1 MKTFRL
7 VGAALLAVLMCVSFT
22 SCSSDDDNTITNED
36 GTISNGKKL
45 VEVKY
50 SHGDY
55 SDVTTFSY
63 DNNGHL
69 ISEYCDGY
77 ICQYSWAENTI
88 VESYDNTTFSLVD
101 GLIRTGKNSTMSYDY
116 DFAYNSDKQII
127 AINRYYNKKIGTKYT
142 FTWEDGKITKI
153 VEDGATQTKVKNI
166 TYSTQTCK
174 GYNPLIGSLVFDWY
188 ISYAHPEL
196 FGVRLNHLPAKIVQK
211 SSPKMQGT
219 VTYDEV
225 SEITYKFDN
234 NGYISSCSIKET
246 GIEKWGDEEREYT
259 DSYTISFT
267 WQ

>member
-22 SCSSDDDNTITNED
+22 SCSSDDEDVITNED

-55 SDVTTFSY
+55 SEVTTFSY

-69 ISEYCDGY
+69 ISEYYDGY
-77 ICQYSWAENTI
+77 ISQYSWEGNTI
-88 VESYDNTTFSLVD
+88 FDSGENLTYSLVD
-101 GLIRTGKNSTMSYDY
+101 GLIRTGKSSTWSY

-127 AINRYYNKKIGTKYT
+127 ANNCYYQKYIEYKKS

-153 VEDGATQTKVKNI
+153 VEDDLSSTEVKNI

-174 GYNPLIGSLVFDWY
+174 GYNPLIGSLVFDYY

-196 FGVRLNHLPAKIVQK
+196 FGIRLNHLPTKIVQK

-234 NGYISSCSIKET
+234 NGYITSCSIKET
-246 GIEKWGDEEREYT
+246 GIENWGYEEREYT